1 MARHNP
7 RPDDLSSA
15 TDGSTPKAH
24 DAPQSRRSRRQAAS
38 SDAVSTEV
46 PLAAPVAAAVTP
58 DARPIAAPQTR
69 RAARAAGVAAPVILT
84 EEQERAAERAAFENT
99 VRPRGRRAA
108 ASTDELASAVAF
120 ATTEPQLVAVGVA
133 ESVTPVSAVD
143 VTLDGSGVSAD
154 SPVDVSVPVVDSSA
168 EASVDIAPADVLG
181 EVAPAPATR
190 VPGRRAV
197 SGRSD
202 DENTPPRV
210 KVGRRAASAPAERSR
225 VSSPKSAADASGN
238 GSGEAAIPQQRRRRP
253 STKTIAKKSF
263 GMFAFLIAGGI
274 AVATSL
280 PAEAYFAATPNASI
294 SQSVQVQ
301 AEQNTTRDTT
311 KQQARTATEAAAAQV
326 NRDSYTVTSV
336 PKVSMT
342 GFSTADTFSNDTS
355 GSIQWPFPTGV
366 PISDG
371 FGYRS
376 SPGGIG
382 STNHQGIDFN
392 PGMGA
397 PIQVIADGTV
407 RLSQK
412 SDAGG
417 YGCYVI
423 VDHNVNGM
431 KFASLYGH
439 MQCNSVAMSKG
450 EDVKVGQQVG
460 NVGSTGTSTGAHLH
474 FEIHDASDKPI
485 DPMPWLNQY
494 AN

>member
-1 MARHNP
+1 M
-7 RPDDLSSA
+7 
-15 TDGSTPKAH
+15 TDA
-24 DAPQSRRSRRQAAS
+24 APQSRRARRQASPGLSVVSPPS
-38 SDAVSTEV
+38 SSVSTQ
-46 PLAAPVAAAVTP
+46 TP
-58 DARPIAAPQTR
+58 DAPAAAAPLTR
-69 RAARAAGVAAPVILT
+69 RAARAAGAAAPVILS
-84 EEQERAAERAAFENT
+84 EAQEREAERMAFENA

-108 ASTDELASAVAF
+108 ASTEELASAVAF
-120 ATTEPQLVAVGVA
+120 ATTEPEQVAAGVTQT
-133 ESVTPVSAVD
+133 VTAVSAVD
-143 VTLDGSGVSAD
+143 ITVEGPDSSATD
-154 SPVDVSVPVVDSSA
+154 SPVDLPVALDA
-168 EASVDIAPADVLG
+168 ASTNTPASGTKVIGLADVLG
-181 EVAPAPATR
+181 EVPAPSQGR
-190 VPGRRAV
+190 RPGRRAG
-197 SGRSD
+197 SDSSD
-202 DENTPPRV
+202 DENTPPRA
-210 KVGRRAASAPAERSR
+210 KAGRRAASAAAERTR
-225 VSSPKSAADASGN
+225 VSSPKSASAASGA
-238 GSGEAAIPQQRRRRP
+238 GAGEAAIPQRRRRP
-253 STKTIAKKSF
+253 STKSMAKKSF
-263 GMFAFLIAGGI
+263 GMFAFLVAGGI

-280 PAEAYFAATPNASI
+280 PAEAYFAATPDASI

-301 AEQNTTRDTT
+301 AQQNTLGETA
-311 KQQARTATEAAAAQV
+311 KQQLKTDAEASASQV
-326 NRDSYTVTSV
+326 GRDGYTVTSV

-342 GFSTADTFSNDTS
+342 GFNTADTFSNDTS
-355 GSIQWPFPTGV
+355 GTIQWPFPTGV

-407 RLSQK
+407 RLAQK

-439 MQCNSVAMSKG
+439 MQCSSVAMSKG

-474 FEIHDASDKPI
+474 FEIHDSGDTPI

>member
-15 TDGSTPKAH
+15 TDGATPTT
-24 DAPQSRRSRRQAAS
+24 DAAPLTRRSRRQ
-38 SDAVSTEV
+38 T
-46 PLAAPVAAAVTP
+46 AAAVIP
-58 DARPIAAPQTR
+58 DAQGTAAPQTR

-84 EEQERAAERAAFENT
+84 EAQEREAERAAFENT

-108 ASTDELASAVAF
+108 ASTEELSSAAAF
-120 ATTEPQLVAVGVA
+120 ATTEPEFVATGVA
-133 ESVTPVSAVD
+133 EPTTPVSAVD
-143 VTLDGSGVSAD
+143 VTVTESAVPSD
-154 SPVDVSVPVVDSSA
+154 APADVSVPVVKDSA
-168 EASVDIAPADVLG
+168 ATLGTAPADVLG
-181 EVAPAPATR
+181 EVVPPSSVR

-197 SGRSD
+197 SDSSD

-210 KVGRRAASAPAERSR
+210 KAGRRAASTSSERSR
-225 VSSPKSAADASGN
+225 VSLPKSAADASGN

-253 STKTIAKKSF
+253 STKMIAKKSF
-263 GMFAFLIAGGI
+263 GMFAFLVAGGI

-301 AEQNTTRDTT
+301 ADQNTGGDRA
-311 KQQARTATEAAAAQV
+311 KQQARAASEASAASV
-326 NRDSYTVTSV
+326 DRDSYTITTV

-342 GFSTADTFSNDTS
+342 GFNTADTFSNDTS
-355 GSIQWPFPTGV
+355 GTIQWPFPTGV

-407 RLSQK
+407 RLAQK

-474 FEIHDASDKPI
+474 FEIHNASDTPI

>member
-1 MARHNP
+1 MI
-7 RPDDLSSA
+7 
-15 TDGSTPKAH
+15 
-24 DAPQSRRSRRQAAS
+24 
-38 SDAVSTEV
+38 
-46 PLAAPVAAAVTP
+46 P
-58 DARPIAAPQTR
+58 DARPAAAPQTR

-84 EEQERAAERAAFENT
+84 EAQEREAERAAFENT

-108 ASTDELASAVAF
+108 ASTGELASTVAF
-120 ATTEPQLVAVGVA
+120 AATEPEYVAAGVA
-133 ESVTPVSAVD
+133 ESVTPVSAVGVTVEESDVSATGAPAD
-143 VTLDGSGVSAD
+143 VT
-154 SPVDVSVPVVDSSA
+154 VPVVAASSSA
-168 EASVDIAPADVLG
+168 SLPIAADIDPADVLG
-181 EVAPAPATR
+181 EVAPAPAGR

-197 SGRSD
+197 SEASD
-202 DENTPPRV
+202 DENAPPRV
-210 KVGRRAASAPAERSR
+210 KAGRRAASAPAERPR

-238 GSGEAAIPQQRRRRP
+238 GSGEAVIPQRRRRP

-263 GMFAFLIAGGI
+263 GMFAFLVAGGI

-301 AEQNTTRDTT
+301 AQRNTGGETE
-311 KQQARTATEAAAAQV
+311 KQQIEPATEASAAQV
-326 NRDSYTVTSV
+326 DRDSYTVTSV
-336 PKVSMT
+336 PKVSMS
-342 GFSTADTFSNDTS
+342 GFNTADTFSNDTS

-397 PIQVIADGTV
+397 PIQVVADGTV
-407 RLSQK
+407 RLAQK

-474 FEIHDASDKPI
+474 FEIHDASDTPI

>member
-1 MARHNP
+1 VASKTAA
-7 RPDDLSSA
+7 PDA
-15 TDGSTPKAH
+15 PKA
-24 DAPQSRRSRRQAAS
+24 
-38 SDAVSTEV
+38 
-46 PLAAPVAAAVTP
+46 AAPVSVDAP
-58 DARPIAAPQTR
+58 DARPPAAPQTR
-69 RAARAAGVAAPVILT
+69 RAARAAGAAAPVVLT
-84 EEQERAAERAAFENT
+84 EAQEREAERAAFENT

-108 ASTDELASAVAF
+108 ASTEELASAVAF
-120 ATTEPQLVAVGVA
+120 AATEPELVAVGIS
-133 ESVTPVSAVD
+133 ESFTPVSAVD
-143 VTLDGSGVSAD
+143 VTIDEPVSSAAG
-154 SPVDVSVPVVDSSA
+154 SPVDVTLPHIPVSA
-168 EASVDIAPADVLG
+168 APTTDPADVLG
-181 EVAPAPATR
+181 AVTPAPKSR

-197 SGRSD
+197 SGSST
-202 DENTPPRV
+202 DENAPARV
-210 KVGRRAASAPAERSR
+210 KAGRRAASSAAEQTT
-225 VSSPKSAADASGN
+225 VSAPKSAAGASGS
-238 GSGEAAIPQQRRRRP
+238 GAGEAAIPQKRRRRP
-253 STKTIAKKSF
+253 STKGLAKKSF
-263 GMFAFLIAGGI
+263 GMFAFLVAGGI

-280 PAEAYFAATPNASI
+280 PAEAYFAATPDALI

-301 AEQNTTRDTT
+301 AQQNTLGETE
-311 KQQARTATEAAAAQV
+311 KQQLKTEVGAAAAQV
-326 NRDSYTVTSV
+326 TRDSYTVTELPKV
-336 PKVSMT
+336 PTVSMT
-342 GFSTADTFSNDTS
+342 GFSTAETFSNDTS
-355 GSIQWPFPTGV
+355 GTIQWPFPTGV

-407 RLSQK
+407 RLAQK

-439 MQCNSVAMSKG
+439 MQCASVAMSKG

-474 FEIHDASDKPI
+474 FEIHDARDTPI
-485 DPMPWLNQY
+485 DPMPWLNEN

>member
-1 MARHNP
+1 MSSP
-7 RPDDLSSA
+7 SSSA
-15 TDGSTPKAH
+15 S
-24 DAPQSRRSRRQAAS
+24 SQA
-38 SDAVSTEV
+38 
-46 PLAAPVAAAVTP
+46 P
-58 DARPIAAPQTR
+58 DAREAAAPLTR
-69 RAARAAGVAAPVILT
+69 RAARAAGAAAPVVLT
-84 EEQERAAERAAFENT
+84 EAQEREAERMAFENA

-108 ASTDELASAVAF
+108 ASTEELASAVAF
-120 ATTEPQLVAVGVA
+120 ATTEPEQVAAGVA
-133 ESVTPVSAVD
+133 QTVTAVSAVD
-143 VTLDGSGVSAD
+143 VTVEQPGSSATD
-154 SPVDVSVPVVDSSA
+154 SPADLPAPQAA
-168 EASVDIAPADVLG
+168 EPTGAPASGPRVIDPADVLG
-181 EVAPAPATR
+181 EVAAHPQTR
-190 VPGRRAV
+190 RPGRRAG
-197 SGRSD
+197 SGSSD
-202 DENTPPRV
+202 DENTPPRAMA
-210 KVGRRAASAPAERSR
+210 GRRAASAPAERPR
-225 VSSPKSAADASGN
+225 VSSPKSASAASGA
-238 GSGEAAIPQQRRRRP
+238 GEAAIPQRRRRP
-253 STKTIAKKSF
+253 STKSMAKKSF
-263 GMFAFLIAGGI
+263 GMFAFLVAGGI

-280 PAEAYFAATPNASI
+280 PAEAYFAATPDAPI

-301 AEQNTTRDTT
+301 AQQNTISETT
-311 KQQARTATEAAAAQV
+311 KQQLKTDAQASASQV
-326 NRDSYTVTSV
+326 GRDSYTVTSV

-342 GFSTADTFSNDTS
+342 GFSTADTFANDTS
-355 GSIQWPFPTGV
+355 GTIQWPFPTGV

-407 RLSQK
+407 RLAQK

-431 KFASLYGH
+431 RFASLYGH
-439 MQCNSVAMSKG
+439 MQCGSVAMSKG

-474 FEIHDASDKPI
+474 FEIHDASDSPI

>member
-1 MARHNP
+1 
-7 RPDDLSSA
+7 
-15 TDGSTPKAH
+15 
-24 DAPQSRRSRRQAAS
+24 
-38 SDAVSTEV
+38 
-46 PLAAPVAAAVTP
+46 VTP
-58 DARPIAAPQTR
+58 DAQSTAAPQTR

-84 EEQERAAERAAFENT
+84 EAQEREAERAAFENT

-108 ASTDELASAVAF
+108 ASTEELSSAAAF
-120 ATTEPQLVAVGVA
+120 ATTEPEFVATGVA
-133 ESVTPVSAVD
+133 EPTTPVSAVD
-143 VTLDGSGVSAD
+143 VSLAKSAVPSD
-154 SPVDVSVPVVDSSA
+154 APSDVSVPVVKESA
-168 EASVDIAPADVLG
+168 AALGTAPADVLG
-181 EVAPAPATR
+181 EVAPPSSAR

-197 SGRSD
+197 SDSSD

-210 KVGRRAASAPAERSR
+210 KAGRRAASTPSERSR
-225 VSSPKSAADASGN
+225 VSSPKSAAVASGN
-238 GSGEAAIPQQRRRRP
+238 GSGEAAIPQRRRRP
-253 STKTIAKKSF
+253 STKMIAKKSF
-263 GMFAFLIAGGI
+263 GMFAFLVAGGI

-301 AEQNTTRDTT
+301 ADQNTGGDRA
-311 KQQARTATEAAAAQV
+311 KQQARAASEASAASV
-326 NRDSYTVTSV
+326 DRDSYTITTV

-342 GFSTADTFSNDTS
+342 GFNTADTFSNDAGGT
-355 GSIQWPFPTGV
+355 IQWPFPTGV

-407 RLSQK
+407 RLAQK

-474 FEIHDASDKPI
+474 FEIHNASDTPI

>member
-1 MARHNP
+1 MSP
-7 RPDDLSSA
+7 PSSSS
-15 TDGSTPKAH
+15 ST
-24 DAPQSRRSRRQAAS
+24 Q
-38 SDAVSTEV
+38 
-46 PLAAPVAAAVTP
+46 TP
-58 DARPIAAPQTR
+58 DAPAAAAPLTR
-69 RAARAAGVAAPVILT
+69 RAARAAGAAAPVILT
-84 EEQERAAERAAFENT
+84 EAQEREAERMAFENA

-108 ASTDELASAVAF
+108 ASTEELASAVAF
-120 ATTEPQLVAVGVA
+120 ATTEPEQVAAGVTQT
-133 ESVTPVSAVD
+133 VTAVSAVD
-143 VTLDGSGVSAD
+143 VTVER
-154 SPVDVSVPVVDSSA
+154 PDSSA
-168 EASVDIAPADVLG
+168 TDLPVDLPVPHGAASTSTAASGPKVIGPADVLG
-181 EVAPAPATR
+181 EVPVPPQSR
-190 VPGRRAV
+190 RPGRRAG
-197 SGRSD
+197 SDSSD
-202 DENTPPRV
+202 DENTPPRT
-210 KVGRRAASAPAERSR
+210 KAGRRAASAPAERPR
-225 VSSPKSAADASGN
+225 VSSPKSASAASGA
-238 GSGEAAIPQQRRRRP
+238 GAGEAAIPQRRRRRP
-253 STKTIAKKSF
+253 STKSMAKKSF
-263 GMFAFLIAGGI
+263 GMFAFLVAGGI

-280 PAEAYFAATPNASI
+280 PAEAYFAATPDAPI

-301 AEQNTTRDTT
+301 AQQNTIGETT
-311 KQQARTATEAAAAQV
+311 KQQLKTDAEASASQV
-326 NRDSYTVTSV
+326 DRDSYTVTSV

-342 GFSTADTFSNDTS
+342 GFNTADTFSNDTS
-355 GSIQWPFPTGV
+355 GTIQWPFPTGV

-397 PIQVIADGTV
+397 PIQVVADGTV
-407 RLSQK
+407 RLAQK

-439 MQCNSVAMSKG
+439 MQCASVAMSKG

-474 FEIHDASDKPI
+474 FEIHDSSDTPI

>member
-1 MARHNP
+1 MSSP
-7 RPDDLSSA
+7 SSSA
-15 TDGSTPKAH
+15 ST
-24 DAPQSRRSRRQAAS
+24 QA
-38 SDAVSTEV
+38 
-46 PLAAPVAAAVTP
+46 P
-58 DARPIAAPQTR
+58 DARAAAAPLTR
-69 RAARAAGVAAPVILT
+69 RAARAAGAAAPVVLT
-84 EEQERAAERAAFENT
+84 EAQEREAERMAFENA

-108 ASTDELASAVAF
+108 ASTEELASAVAF
-120 ATTEPQLVAVGVA
+120 ATTEPEQVAAGVA
-133 ESVTPVSAVD
+133 QTVTAVSAVD
-143 VTLDGSGVSAD
+143 VTVEQPGSSATD
-154 SPVDVSVPVVDSSA
+154 SPADLPAPQASA
-168 EASVDIAPADVLG
+168 PTGAPASGPRVIDPADVLG
-181 EVAPAPATR
+181 EVAAPPKTR
-190 VPGRRAV
+190 RPGRRAG
-197 SGRSD
+197 SDSSD
-202 DENTPPRV
+202 DENTVPRA
-210 KVGRRAASAPAERSR
+210 KAGRRAASAPVERPR
-225 VSSPKSAADASGN
+225 VSSPKSASAASGA
-238 GSGEAAIPQQRRRRP
+238 GEAAIPQRRRRP
-253 STKTIAKKSF
+253 STKSMAKKSF
-263 GMFAFLIAGGI
+263 GMFAFLVAGGI

-280 PAEAYFAATPNASI
+280 PAEAYFAATPDAPI

-301 AEQNTTRDTT
+301 AQQNTVSETT
-311 KQQARTATEAAAAQV
+311 KQQLKTDAQASASQV
-326 NRDSYTVTSV
+326 GRDSYTVTSV

-355 GSIQWPFPTGV
+355 GTIQWPFPTGV

-397 PIQVIADGTV
+397 PIQVVADGTV
-407 RLSQK
+407 RLAQK

-431 KFASLYGH
+431 RFASLYGH
-439 MQCNSVAMSKG
+439 MQCGSVAMSKG

-474 FEIHDASDKPI
+474 FEIHDSSDAPI

>member
-1 MARHNP
+1 
-7 RPDDLSSA
+7 
-15 TDGSTPKAH
+15 
-24 DAPQSRRSRRQAAS
+24 
-38 SDAVSTEV
+38 V
-46 PLAAPVAAAVTP
+46 
-58 DARPIAAPQTR
+58 
-69 RAARAAGVAAPVILT
+69 LT
-84 EEQERAAERAAFENT
+84 EAQEREAERAAFENT

-108 ASTDELASAVAF
+108 ASTQELASAVAF
-120 ATTEPQLVAVGVA
+120 AASEPERVAVGVS
-133 ESVTPVSAVD
+133 ESFVAVSAVEVTVVEVTADDGTTDDGTGQQAGAAATGSPAGVTLPHIPVSASTFTDPAEV
-143 VTLDGSGVSAD
+143 LG
-154 SPVDVSVPVVDSSA
+154 DVSP
-168 EASVDIAPADVLG
+168 PQKG
-181 EVAPAPATR
+181 R

-197 SGRSD
+197 SPSSD

-210 KVGRRAASAPAERSR
+210 SAGRRAASAPAENTK
-225 VSSPKSAADASGN
+225 VSAPKSAAGASGA
-238 GSGEAAIPQQRRRRP
+238 GEAAIPQKRRRRP
-253 STKTIAKKSF
+253 STKDMAKKSF
-263 GMFAFLIAGGI
+263 GIFAFLVAGGI

-280 PAEAYFAATPNASI
+280 PAEAYFAATPNAPI

-301 AEQNTTRDTT
+301 AQQNTIGETT
-311 KQQARTATEAAAAQV
+311 KQQLTTDVAAAAAQV
-326 NRDSYTVTSV
+326 SRDSYTVTEV
-336 PKVSMT
+336 PKVPTVSMT
-342 GFSTADTFSNDTS
+342 GFSTAETFSNDTS
-355 GSIQWPFPTGV
+355 GTIQWPFPTGV

-407 RLSQK
+407 RLAQK

-439 MQCNSVAMSKG
+439 MQCASVAMSKG

-474 FEIHDASDKPI
+474 FEIHDAKDTPV
-485 DPMPWLNQY
+485 DPMPWLNEY

>member
-1 MARHNP
+1 
-7 RPDDLSSA
+7 
-15 TDGSTPKAH
+15 
-24 DAPQSRRSRRQAAS
+24 
-38 SDAVSTEV
+38 
-46 PLAAPVAAAVTP
+46 VTP
-58 DARPIAAPQTR
+58 DAQSTAAPQTR

-84 EEQERAAERAAFENT
+84 EAQEREAERAAFENT

-108 ASTDELASAVAF
+108 ASTEELSSAAAF
-120 ATTEPQLVAVGVA
+120 ATTEPEFVATVVA
-133 ESVTPVSAVD
+133 EPTTPVSAVD
-143 VTLDGSGVSAD
+143 VSLAESAVPSD
-154 SPVDVSVPVVDSSA
+154 APSDVSVPVVKESA
-168 EASVDIAPADVLG
+168 AALGTAPADVLG
-181 EVAPAPATR
+181 EVAPPSSAR

-197 SGRSD
+197 SDSSD

-210 KVGRRAASAPAERSR
+210 KAGRRAASTPTERSR
-225 VSSPKSAADASGN
+225 VSSPKSAAVASGN
-238 GSGEAAIPQQRRRRP
+238 GSGEAAIPQRRRRP
-253 STKTIAKKSF
+253 STKMIAKKSF
-263 GMFAFLIAGGI
+263 GMFAFLVAGGI

-301 AEQNTTRDTT
+301 ADQNTGGDRA
-311 KQQARTATEAAAAQV
+311 KQQARAASEASAASV
-326 NRDSYTVTSV
+326 DRDSYTITTV

-342 GFSTADTFSNDTS
+342 GFNTADTFSNDAGGT
-355 GSIQWPFPTGV
+355 IQWPFPTGV

-474 FEIHDASDKPI
+474 FEIHNASDTPI

>member
-1 MARHNP
+1 MREASAR
-7 RPDDLSSA
+7 L
-15 TDGSTPKAH
+15 TVVSTPTQ
-24 DAPQSRRSRRQAAS
+24 AP
-38 SDAVSTEV
+38 TE
-46 PLAAPVAAAVTP
+46 TP
-58 DARPIAAPQTR
+58 DAQTPAAPRTR
-69 RAARAAGVAAPVILT
+69 RAARAAGAAAPVVLT
-84 EEQERAAERAAFENT
+84 EAQEREAERAAFENT

-108 ASTDELASAVAF
+108 ASTEELVSAVAF
-120 ATTEPQLVAVGVA
+120 AATEPEYVAAGVA
-133 ESVTPVSAVD
+133 ESVTAVSAVD
-143 VTLDGSGVSAD
+143 VTVEHPVSSTTD
-154 SPVDVSVPVVDSSA
+154 SPADVTVP
-168 EASVDIAPADVLG
+168 EAPTSGPVRIDPADVLG
-181 EVAPAPATR
+181 EVPASPKSR

-197 SGRSD
+197 SGSSD
-202 DENTPPRV
+202 DENTPPRASA
-210 KVGRRAASAPAERSR
+210 GRRASSAPAERPR
-225 VSSPKSAADASGN
+225 VSSPKKASDASGN
-238 GSGEAAIPQQRRRRP
+238 GAGEAAIPQQRRRRP
-253 STKTIAKKSF
+253 STKSIAKKSF
-263 GMFAFLIAGGI
+263 GMFAFLVAGGI

-280 PAEAYFAATPNASI
+280 PAEAYFAATPDAPI

-301 AEQNTTRDTT
+301 AQQNTIGETT
-311 KQQARTATEAAAAQV
+311 KQQLKTDAEASASQV
-326 NRDSYTVTSV
+326 DRDSYTVTSV

-355 GSIQWPFPTGV
+355 GTIQWPFPTGV

-397 PIQVIADGTV
+397 PIQVVADGTV
-407 RLSQK
+407 RLAQK

-431 KFASLYGH
+431 EFASLYGH
-439 MQCNSVAMSKG
+439 MQCASVAMSKG
-450 EDVKVGQQVG
+450 EEVKVGQQVG

-474 FEIHDASDKPI
+474 FEIHDESDTPI

>member
-1 MARHNP
+1 M
-7 RPDDLSSA
+7 
-15 TDGSTPKAH
+15 
-24 DAPQSRRSRRQAAS
+24 
-38 SDAVSTEV
+38 
-46 PLAAPVAAAVTP
+46 
-58 DARPIAAPQTR
+58 
-69 RAARAAGVAAPVILT
+69 
-84 EEQERAAERAAFENT
+84 AFENA

-108 ASTDELASAVAF
+108 ASTEELASAVAF
-120 ATTEPQLVAVGVA
+120 ATTEPEQVAAGVA
-133 ESVTPVSAVD
+133 QTVTAVSAVD
-143 VTLDGSGVSAD
+143 VTIEQPDSAATD
-154 SPVDVSVPVVDSSA
+154 SPVDLPVPHGAAASSA
-168 EASVDIAPADVLG
+168 PASGPQIIDAADVLG
-181 EVAPAPATR
+181 AVPIPPQSR
-190 VPGRRAV
+190 RPGRRAG
-197 SGRSD
+197 SDSSD

-210 KVGRRAASAPAERSR
+210 TAGRRAGTAPAERPR
-225 VSSPKSAADASGN
+225 VSSPKSASAASGA
-238 GSGEAAIPQQRRRRP
+238 GAGEAAIPQRRRRRP
-253 STKTIAKKSF
+253 STKSMAKKSF
-263 GMFAFLIAGGI
+263 GMFAFLVAGGI

-280 PAEAYFAATPNASI
+280 PAEAYFAATPNAPI

-301 AEQNTTRDTT
+301 AQQNTIGETT
-311 KQQARTATEAAAAQV
+311 KQQLKTDAEASASQV
-326 NRDSYTVTSV
+326 GRDSYTVTSV

-342 GFSTADTFSNDTS
+342 GFNTADTFSNDTS
-355 GSIQWPFPTGV
+355 GTIQWPFPTGV

-397 PIQVIADGTV
+397 PIQVVADGTV
-407 RLSQK
+407 RLAQK

-439 MQCNSVAMSKG
+439 MQCASVAMSKG

-474 FEIHDASDKPI
+474 FEIHDSSDTPI